1 MGGSSLAGLYGLARL
16 VRFCLRGVLGLVAR
30 LGGSLGLRASSPP
43 SVACRRHLPPR
54 GTAFSGSCFA
64 VAGIGA
70 LVVGQ
75 SIFESEF
82 PPSVACRRHL
92 PPRGTAFGLCF
103 LSAWRI
109 IDIKKAPTPLCGCLI
124 GNLYVPKDTAYS
136 VGRQSRL
143 FYFAQFFL

>member
-1 MGGSSLAGLYGLARL
+1 MSL
-16 VRFCLRGVLGLVAR
+16 
-30 LGGSLGLRASSPP
+30 LGGSLGLRASFPP
-43 SVACRRHLPPR
+43 SVAYRRHLPPR

-92 PPRGTAFGLCF
+92 PPRGTAFSGSCF
-103 LSAWRI
+103 AVAGVGALVVGQSWFESESPLSV
-109 IDIKKAPTPLCGCLI
+109 PLGHLS
-124 GNLYVPKDTAYS
+124 PKEFFDEYCS
-136 VGRQSRL
+136 V
-143 FYFAQFFL
+143 YK